1 VFSRYVAVSS
11 CLYNLVVV
19 VSDLGCVKQCFV
31 SRLWLLNEK
40 TVASAGFLA

>member
-1 VFSRYVAVSS
+1 MFSRYFVVSS

-19 VSDLGCVKQCFV
+19 VSDLGYVKACFV
-31 SRLWLLNEK
+31 SCLWLLNEK